1 MGSLQPARSPRCV
14 HDMVAEQAARTP
26 EATAVSHGDRSLSFQ
41 QLDSGADALA
51 RRLRAAGVGGGSTV
65 AVLLDRSMDL
75 MVVLTA
81 ILKAGGAY
89 LYLDPAEQAEQRAR
103 ILDDAQARFAVVD
116 SGTAPLAQG
125 IEHVLSIDDPAEPG
139 AAEPGLLPATEIG
152 PDSPAYVCYT
162 SGSTG
167 TPKGVVVSHRAIFR
181 LVDAPSWIDVRPE
194 DVFLQITRV
203 GFDVSTFEIWTAFVR
218 GCRLALAPSG
228 RADLE
233 EIVKT
238 IHDEG
243 VSILWLTSGLFHK
256 LVAHHLESLGTVR
269 HLLAGGDVLSPDHV
283 RRVLAA
289 HPHLT
294 FTNGYGPTENTTFT
308 TCWTTRTSSDNE
320 RVPIGTPIDG
330 TTAAILDDAMRPVP
344 PGEWGELWVGGEGVA
359 TGYLNK
365 PGATAEKFVADIF
378 GDQPGRRMYRTGDI
392 VRELPDG
399 AMDFLCRADRQ
410 VKIRGYRVE
419 PSTVETEL
427 LKDPRVEEAAALT
440 HTDGA
445 GDTRLIAHVAV
456 GSMPEEEAAALGASL
471 REQLAATLPAHLV
484 PWAILALPEI
494 PLNANGKVDRAAL
507 PSAKIPR
514 NVWNEYVEPTD
525 DLERR
530 LAQIWSDALDVEPIG
545 ITDNFFE
552 LGGHSL
558 MAAELLAALQND
570 FNVELPA
577 RTLYLRPTIEDL
589 AESLR
594 QHEGTGPLTSAA
606 EPRPDQ
612 QPEATKEAA
621 DATVR

>member
-1 MGSLQPARSPRCV
+1 MGSLQSARSPRCV

-26 EATAVSHGDRSLSFQ
+26 DATAISHGDRSLSYQ
-41 QLDSGADALA
+41 QLDAGADALA
-51 RRLRAAGVGGGSTV
+51 RRLRAVGVGGGSVV
-65 AVLLDRSMDL
+65 AVMLDRSMDL

-81 ILKAGGAY
+81 IIKAGGAY
-89 LYLDPAEQAEQRAR
+89 LYLDPAEPAEQRAR
-103 ILDDAQARFAVVD
+103 ILDDARARFAVVD
-116 SGTAPLAQG
+116 SGTAPLADG
-125 IEHVLSIDDPAEPG
+125 IEHVLSIDEPAEPA

-167 TPKGVVVSHRAIFR
+167 VPKGVVVSHRAIFR
-181 LVDAPSWIDVRPE
+181 LIDTPDWIDVRPD

-203 GFDVSTFEIWTAFVR
+203 GFDVSTFEIWTSLVK

-228 RADLE
+228 RADLD

-243 VSILWLTSGLFHK
+243 VTILWLTSGLFHK
-256 LVAHHLESLGTVR
+256 LVAHHLDGLGTVR

-308 TCWTTRTSSDNE
+308 TCWTTRNSSDNE
-320 RVPIGTPIDG
+320 RVPIGTAIHG
-330 TTAAILDDAMRPVP
+330 TTATILDDAMRPVP
-344 PGEWGELWVGGEGVA
+344 PGEWGELWVGGDGVA
-359 TGYLNK
+359 TGYLNR
-365 PGATAEKFVADIF
+365 PSATAEKFVADIRSPE
-378 GDQPGRRMYRTGDI
+378 PGRRMYRTGDI

-399 AMDFLCRADRQ
+399 TMDFLCRADRQ

-445 GDTRLIAHVAV
+445 GDTRLIAYVAV
-456 GSMPEEEAAALGASL
+456 GAMAEEDAAAFGASL
-471 REQLAATLPAHLV
+471 RERLAAVLPAHLV
-484 PWAILALPEI
+484 PWAIIPLPEI
-494 PLNANGKVDRAAL
+494 PLNANGKVDRGAL

-514 NVWNEYVEPTD
+514 NVWNEYVEPAD

-530 LAQIWSDALDVEPIG
+530 LAEIWSDALDVEPIG
-545 ITDNFFE
+545 STDNFFE

-558 MAAELLAALQND
+558 MAAELLAALQRD
-570 FNVELPA
+570 FNVDLPA
-577 RTLYLRPTIEDL
+577 RMLYLRPTIADL
-589 AESLR
+589 AEGLR
-594 QHEGTGPLTSAA
+594 QSEGLGSPESTQEA
-606 EPRPDQ
+606 E
-612 QPEATKEAA
+612 
-621 DATVR
+621 DATAR

>member
-1 MGSLQPARSPRCV
+1 MGSLQSARSPRCV

-26 EATAVSHGDRSLSFQ
+26 EATAISHGDRRLSYR
-41 QLDSGADALA
+41 QLDADADALA
-51 RRLRAAGVGGGSTV
+51 RRLRAAGVRGGSVV
-65 AVLLDRSMDL
+65 AVMLDRSIEL

-89 LYLDPAEQAEQRAR
+89 LYLDPAEPAEQRAR
-103 ILDDAQARFAVVD
+103 ILDDARARFAVTD
-116 SGTAPLAQG
+116 TGTAPLADG
-125 IEHVLSIDDPAEPG
+125 IEHVLSIDEPAKAA

-167 TPKGVVVSHRAIFR
+167 VPKGVVVSHRAIFR
-181 LVDAPSWIDVRPE
+181 LIDTPDWIEVRPD

-203 GFDVSTFEIWTAFVR
+203 GFDVSTFEIWTSLVK

-228 RADLE
+228 RADLD

-238 IHDEG
+238 VHDEG
-243 VSILWLTSGLFHK
+243 VTILWLTSGLFHK
-256 LVAHHLESLGTVR
+256 LVTHHLEGLGTVR

-283 RRVLAA
+283 RRLLAA

-308 TCWTTRTSSDNE
+308 TCWTTRRSSDNE
-320 RVPIGTPIDG
+320 RVPIGTPVHG

-344 PGEWGELWVGGEGVA
+344 PGEWGELWVGGDGVA

-378 GDQPGRRMYRTGDI
+378 GPEPGRRMYRTGDI

-399 AMDFLCRADRQ
+399 NLDFLCRADRQ

-445 GDTRLIAHVAV
+445 GDTRLIAYAAV
-456 GSMPEEEAAALGASL
+456 SGLAEEEAATFGAGL
-471 REQLAATLPAHLV
+471 REKLAAVLPAHLV
-484 PWAILALPEI
+484 PWAILVLPEI
-494 PLNANGKVDRAAL
+494 PLNANGKVDRGAL

-514 NVWNEYVEPTD
+514 NVWNEYVEPAD

-530 LAQIWSDALDVEPIG
+530 LAEIWSDALDVEPIG
-545 ITDNFFE
+545 STDNFFE

-558 MAAELLAALQND
+558 MAAELLAALQRD
-570 FNVELPA
+570 FAVDLPA
-577 RTLYLRPTIEDL
+577 RTLYLRPTIADL
-589 AESLR
+589 AEVLR
-594 QHEGTGPLTSAA
+594 QSEGPGS
-606 EPRPDQ
+606 
-612 QPEATKEAA
+612 PESTQEVE
-621 DATVR
+621 DATSR

>member
-1 MGSLQPARSPRCV
+1 MGSLQSARSPRCV

-26 EATAVSHGDRSLSFQ
+26 EATAISHNNRSLSYR
-41 QLDSGADALA
+41 QLDADADALA
-51 RRLRAAGVGGGSTV
+51 RRLRAGGVGGGSVV
-65 AVLLDRSMDL
+65 AVMLDRSMDL
-75 MVVLTA
+75 MIVLTA

-89 LYLDPAEQAEQRAR
+89 LYLDPAEPAEQRAR
-103 ILDDAQARFAVVD
+103 ILDDARARFAVVD
-116 SGTAPLAQG
+116 SSTAALAHG
-125 IEHVLSIDDPAEPG
+125 IEHVLSIDEPAEP
-139 AAEPGLLPATEIG
+139 AASAPGLLPAAEIG

-167 TPKGVVVSHRAIFR
+167 VPKGVVVPHRAIFR
-181 LVDAPSWIDVRPE
+181 LVDTPDWIDVRPD

-203 GFDVSTFEIWTAFVR
+203 GFDVSTFEIWTALVK

-228 RADLE
+228 RADLD

-238 IHDEG
+238 IHDEN
-243 VSILWLTSGLFHK
+243 VTILWLTSGLFHK
-256 LVAHHLESLGTVR
+256 LVAHHLDGLGTVR

-308 TCWTTRTSSDNE
+308 TCWTTRTSSDE
-320 RVPIGTPIDG
+320 KRVPIGTAIHG
-330 TTAAILDDAMRPVP
+330 TAAAILDEAMRPVP

-359 TGYLNK
+359 IGYLNK
-365 PGATAEKFVADIF
+365 PGATAEKFVADIY
-378 GDQPGRRMYRTGDI
+378 GPQPGRRMYRTGDI

-399 AMDFLCRADRQ
+399 NMDFLCRADRQ

-445 GDTRLIAHVAV
+445 GDTRLVAYVAV
-456 GSMPEEEAAALGASL
+456 GGMTAEESVAFGASL
-471 REQLAATLPAHLV
+471 REKLSAVLPAHLV

-494 PLNANGKVDRAAL
+494 PLNANGKVDRSAL

-514 NVWNEYVEPTD
+514 NVWNEYVEPAD

-530 LAQIWSDALDVEPIG
+530 LAESWSDALDVEPIG
-545 ITDNFFE
+545 STDNFFE

-558 MAAELLAALQND
+558 MAAELLAALQRD
-570 FNVELPA
+570 FNVDLPA
-577 RTLYLRPTIEDL
+577 RTLYLRPTIADL
-589 AESLR
+589 AEGLR
-594 QHEGTGPLTSAA
+594 QSEGLGSPESPQEA
-606 EPRPDQ
+606 E
-612 QPEATKEAA
+612 
-621 DATVR
+621 DATAR

>member
-1 MGSLQPARSPRCV
+1 MMGSLQSARSPRCV
-14 HDMVAEQAARTP
+14 HDMVAEQAGRTP
-26 EATAVSHGDRSLSFQ
+26 EATAISHGDRSLSYRR
-41 QLDSGADALA
+41 LDADAGTLA
-51 RRLRAAGVGGGSTV
+51 RRLRAVGVGGGSVV
-65 AVLLDRSMDL
+65 AVMLDRSMDL

-89 LYLDPAEQAEQRAR
+89 LYLDPAEPAEQRTR
-103 ILDDAQARFAVVD
+103 ILDDARARFAVVD
-116 SGTAPLAQG
+116 SGTAPLADG
-125 IEHVLSIDDPAEPG
+125 IEHVLSIDEPAEP
-139 AAEPGLLPATEIG
+139 AAAAPGLLPAAEIG

-167 TPKGVVVSHRAIFR
+167 APKGVVVSHRAIFR
-181 LVDAPSWIDVRPE
+181 LIDTPDWIDVRPD

-203 GFDVSTFEIWTAFVR
+203 GFDVSTFEIWTSLVK

-228 RADLE
+228 RADLD

-243 VSILWLTSGLFHK
+243 VTILWLTSGLFHK
-256 LVAHHLESLGTVR
+256 LVAHHVDSLGTVR

-294 FTNGYGPTENTTFT
+294 FTNGYGPTENTAFT
-308 TCWTTRTSSDNE
+308 TCWTTRTSSDEE
-320 RVPIGTPIDG
+320 RVPIGTAIHG

-378 GDQPGRRMYRTGDI
+378 GPEPGRRMYRTGDI

-399 AMDFLCRADRQ
+399 NMDFLCRADRQ

-427 LKDPRVEEAAALT
+427 LKDPRVEEAAVLT

-445 GDTRLIAHVAV
+445 GDTRLLAYVAV
-456 GSMPEEEAAALGASL
+456 GSMTADESLAVGTSL
-471 REQLAATLPAHLV
+471 REKLTAVLPAHLV

-494 PLNANGKVDRAAL
+494 PLNANGKVDRDAL
-507 PSAKIPR
+507 PTAKIPR
-514 NVWNEYVEPTD
+514 NVWNEYVEPAD

-530 LAQIWSDALDVEPIG
+530 LAEVWSDALDVEPIG
-545 ITDNFFE
+545 STDNFFE

-558 MAAELLAALQND
+558 MAAELLAALVRD
-570 FNVELPA
+570 FDVDLPA
-577 RTLYLRPTIEDL
+577 RTLYLHPTIADL
-589 AESLR
+589 AEALR
-594 QHEGTGPLTSAA
+594 RSEGLGS
-606 EPRPDQ
+606 
-612 QPEATKEAA
+612 PESPKEAE
-621 DATVR
+621 DATAR

>member
-1 MGSLQPARSPRCV
+1 MGSLQSARSPRCV
-14 HDMVAEQAARTP
+14 HDMVAEQAARIP
-26 EATAVSHGDRSLSFQ
+26 EATAISHGDRSLSFRR
-41 QLDSGADALA
+41 LDADADAVA
-51 RRLRAAGVGGGSTV
+51 RRLRAAGVGGGSVV
-65 AVLLDRSMDL
+65 AVLLDRSIDL

-89 LYLDPAEQAEQRAR
+89 LYLDPAEPAEQRAR
-103 ILDDAQARFAVVD
+103 ILDDARARFAVVD
-116 SGTAPLAQG
+116 SGTAPLAHG
-125 IEHVLSIDDPAEPG
+125 IEHVLSLDDPAEPES
-139 AAEPGLLPATEIG
+139 AEPGLLPAAEIG

-167 TPKGVVVSHRAIFR
+167 MPKGVVVSHRAIFR
-181 LVDAPSWIDVRPE
+181 LIDTPDWIDVRPD

-203 GFDVSTFEIWTAFVR
+203 GFDVSTFEIWTSLAK

-228 RADLE
+228 RADLD

-238 IHDEG
+238 IRDEG
-243 VSILWLTSGLFHK
+243 VTILWLTSGLFHK
-256 LVAHHLESLGTVR
+256 MVAHHLDGLGTVR

-289 HPHLT
+289 HPDLI
-294 FTNGYGPTENTTFT
+294 FTNGYGPTENTTYT
-308 TCWTTRTSSDNE
+308 TCWTTRTGSDEE
-320 RVPIGTPIDG
+320 RVPIGTPIHG

-344 PGEWGELWVGGEGVA
+344 PGEWGELWVGGDGVA

-378 GDQPGRRMYRTGDI
+378 GAEPGRRMYRTGDI

-399 AMDFLCRADRQ
+399 NLDFLCRADRQ

-445 GDTRLIAHVAV
+445 GDTRLIAYVAA
-456 GSMPEEEAAALGASL
+456 GELSEEESAALGVQL
-471 REQLAATLPAHLV
+471 REKLAAVLPAHLV
-484 PWAILALPEI
+484 PWVILALPEI
-494 PLNANGKVDRAAL
+494 PLNANGKVDRGAL

-514 NVWNEYVEPTD
+514 NVWNEYVEPAD
-525 DLERR
+525 ELERR
-530 LAQIWSDALDVEPIG
+530 LAEIWSEALDVEPIG
-545 ITDNFFE
+545 STDNFFE

-558 MAAELLAALQND
+558 MAAELLAALQRE
-570 FNVELPA
+570 FNVDLPA
-577 RTLYLRPTIEDL
+577 RTLYLRPTIADL
-589 AESLR
+589 AEGLR
-594 QHEGTGPLTSAA
+594 QSEGLGAPKSTQEAEHAA
-606 EPRPDQ
+606 
-612 QPEATKEAA
+612 AG
-621 DATVR
+621 